1 MMMRALTLAGRG
13 MFSAHPNPRV
23 GCVLARDGEI
33 VGEGWHQKTGESHA
47 EINALTDAGNAAEGS
62 IAYVTLE
69 PCSHHGKTPPCADA
83 LVQAGVKEVFVA
95 MEDPNTLVSGDG
107 LKALRAADIKV
118 HTGLMQ
124 DAAIALNEGFVSRM
138 SRGIPLVR
146 LKIAASLDGATAM
159 KTGESKWIT
168 GEESR
173 RDVQRLRASSG
184 AILTGVETVLQDDPS
199 LTVRG
204 EFTTDIVAQPLRVV
218 LDSSLRTPTSAK
230 MLELPGTTIIYCV
243 DDRNREALEQ
253 AGATVKAVKG
263 KDGRPDLDE
272 ILGNLAELGVN
283 DVLVEAGPT
292 LAGAFFMEKRVD
304 ELVIYQAPHI
314 MGSETR
320 GMVKTPSWLNM
331 DQRFELEIT
340 EASVI
345 GRDMVVTARP
355 AK

>member
-243 DDRNREALEQ
+243 DDRNREPLEQ
-253 AGATVKAVKG
+253 AGATVIVVKG

-272 ILGNLAELGVN
+272 ILGNLAQLGVN

-292 LAGAFFMEKRVD
+292 LAGAFLMEKRVD

-320 GMVKTPSWLNM
+320 GMVKTPSWLNL